1 MKLEQKKKKII
12 YDQLV
17 EITHNIIN
25 EAFSTKV
32 ITPGITTT
40 DDVVWWMREKV
51 LSLNLKHGFILQLM
65 YKEIPK
71 VIYMLLMVNLNLTL
85 FSLEI

>member
-1 MKLEQKKKKII
+1 MNRKRKKS
-12 YDQLV
+12 YDSF
-17 EITHNIIN
+17 EITHNI

-51 LSLNLKHGFILQLM
+51 LSLNLKTWFHPTIDVQRNSKSDLYF
-65 YKEIPK
+65 
-71 VIYMLLMVNLNLTL
+71 
-85 FSLEI
+85 